1 MSIDHAL
8 PFKNSILRLA
18 AYYGHDLTKA
28 QLEVYTDQLMRCLSP
43 IEANKAVL
51 AYIDDPANTFF
62 PKPISK
68 LIALVKDPL
77 SSTEKSQQAL
87 ALIKRAVVD
96 RQSYWLSGY
105 YGGKHPDTGEDVFY
119 YVGKTESFWT
129 WREAALD
136 VLGELGLAMV
146 DYFGGWQRVCE
157 TFNETQET
165 IIGAQLLKIGEARQ
179 MIAYHRKENQLP
191 ALPAPSGGLQS
202 AATILLNMRNIEGEE

>member
-1 MSIDHAL
+1 MSLEI
-8 PFKNSILRLA
+8 KKSILSLA
-18 AYYGHDLTKA
+18 AYYGHDLTKE
-28 QLEVYTDQLMRCLSP
+28 QLDIYTEQLSRNLT
-43 IEANKAVL
+43 EAEAKSAAL
-51 AYIDDPANTFF
+51 LYIDNPTNDFF
-62 PKPISK
+62 PRPISK
-68 LIALVKDPL
+68 LISLVKEPL
-77 SSTEKSQQAL
+77 SASEKSQQAL

-105 YGGKHPDTGEDVFY
+105 YGGKHPDTGEDFFY
-119 YVGKTESFWT
+119 FVGKTESFWT

-179 MIAYHRKENQLP
+179 MISYHGRENQAP
-191 ALPAPSGGLQS
+191 ALTSSRNGLESSQ
-202 AATILLNMRNIEGEE
+202 AILTTMLKPDSER